1 MMKRAVIL
9 SCLLLA
15 FAAGIPGVRAAAPVV
30 RATLKPDTVLIGDR
44 FSIEVLIDKD
54 MMQVVELPTFGTD
67 MTGGGSIEILSESPL
82 DTLRQEGRRQVLRKR
97 YELTSFDAGI
107 YELGHYPVLYGDKN
121 ITDTLYSQAPLRIVV
136 DTFPVDTQKSTVY
149 DIKGP
154 EQAPLMVGEFAGYAA
169 AILVF
174 AAVLAAVVIQVCRY
188 RARRRG
194 TVPEGRSVPV
204 VPPHVQAI
212 QDLETL
218 HNRKLWQSGR
228 VKSYYTQLTD
238 IVRAYLNGRY
248 GVNAM
253 EMTSDEI
260 MGAAAALQMSD
271 KNRRDLRAILLT
283 ADLVKFAR
291 HVPAGEEN
299 ENLYYAAYY
308 FVEDTKEVPAEADGG
323 EKEENDGKES
333 R

>member
-107 YELGHYPVLYGDKN
+107 YELGRYPVLYGDKN

-238 IVRAYLNGRY
+238 IVRA
-248 GVNAM
+248 
-253 EMTSDEI
+253 
-260 MGAAAALQMSD
+260 
-271 KNRRDLRAILLT
+271 
-283 ADLVKFAR
+283 
-291 HVPAGEEN
+291 
-299 ENLYYAAYY
+299 
-308 FVEDTKEVPAEADGG
+308 
-323 EKEENDGKES
+323 
-333 R
+333 

>member
-1 MMKRAVIL
+1 MSVA
-9 SCLLLA
+9 
-15 FAAGIPGVRAAAPVV
+15 GVRRGDTGRTGRAPVV

-107 YELGHYPVLYGDKN
+107 YELGRYPVLYGDKN

-188 RARRRG
+188 RARRARYR
-194 TVPEGRSVPV
+194 TGRPV
-204 VPPHVQAI
+204 R
-212 QDLETL
+212 T
-218 HNRKLWQSGR
+218 
-228 VKSYYTQLTD
+228 
-238 IVRAYLNGRY
+238 
-248 GVNAM
+248 
-253 EMTSDEI
+253 
-260 MGAAAALQMSD
+260 
-271 KNRRDLRAILLT
+271 RRT
-283 ADLVKFAR
+283 A
-291 HVPAGEEN
+291 PCAG
-299 ENLYYAAYY
+299 
-308 FVEDTKEVPAEADGG
+308 DTGFGDSP
-323 EKEENDGKES
+323 
-333 R
+333 

>member
-1 MMKRAVIL
+1 MKRAVIL

-107 YELGHYPVLYGDKN
+107 YELGRYPVLYGDKN

-154 EQAPLMVGEFAGYAA
+154 EQAP
-169 AILVF
+169 
-174 AAVLAAVVIQVCRY
+174 LAAVVIQVCRY